1 MPTKQTDPQ
10 AALAAA
16 LNQAQGAA
24 GAVSKASRNDYHRY
38 KYASAEALIEE
49 GRSALHGAGLAL
61 VPDSQSIELG
71 TGDGLSVLKRTYT
84 ILHSGG
90 GMLTMAQEWPV
101 IPEKGRPMDKAVASA
116 VTASLGYFLR
126 DLLLMPRVDPADDL
140 DSNTRETG
148 RGRDKQPGNNRSR
161 HGDQRTTPPA
171 PARGPRNDAAPLPGN
186 WKGLGDALNL
196 DEAGHDPAWND
207 ERSRF
212 HRKLREIGVKYEDL
226 ATHCA
231 EHSMGKP
238 SSVGTEGRSHLI
250 RELMRGNIPELLEVS
265 TTGTPSTLL

>member
-16 LNQAQGAA
+16 LNKAQGAA
-24 GAVSKASRNDYHRY
+24 GAVSKGSRNNFHKY

-71 TGDGLSVLKRTYT
+71 TGDGMAVLKRTYT

-140 DSNTRETG
+140 DSNTRDSQP
-148 RGRDKQPGNNRSR
+148 RGRENRPTR
-161 HGDQRTTPPA
+161 QRRNSAPRTKANKTEEPA
-171 PARGPRNDAAPLPGN
+171 HKLPGSRQ
-186 WKGLGDALNL
+186 GLGDALNL

>member
-16 LNQAQGAA
+16 LNKAQGAA
-24 GAVSKASRNDYHRY
+24 GAVSKGSRNNFHKY

-84 ILHSGG
+84 LIHSGG
-90 GMLTMAQEWPV
+90 GSLTMSQEWPI

-140 DSNTRETG
+140 DSNTRDSQP
-148 RGRDKQPGNNRSR
+148 RGRENRPTR
-161 HGDQRTTPPA
+161 QRRNSAPRTKANKTEEPA
-171 PARGPRNDAAPLPGN
+171 HKLPGS
-186 WKGLGDALNL
+186 WQGLGDALNL